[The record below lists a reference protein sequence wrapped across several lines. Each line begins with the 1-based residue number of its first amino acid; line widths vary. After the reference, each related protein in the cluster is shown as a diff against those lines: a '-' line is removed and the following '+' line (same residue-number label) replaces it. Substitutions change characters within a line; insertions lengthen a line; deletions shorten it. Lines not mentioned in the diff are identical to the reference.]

1 MLITINHHQPP
12 LITGHQMSS
21 TPWCRDWPPRRALWS
36 TARRRRAARPAP
48 PGKNEGPKG
57 VISGNGGIDRMGVD
71 IYIYIHIYIYIWIY
85 VDLCGFMWI
94 YVDWLVGIDYMDLR
108 SAPICIY
115 ICWDH
120 QNNSPLT
127 SRSLAKRGSWRDQ
140 VVGMCGQLV
149 SGIDGCKGCKQ
160 PETMG
165 IGWWD
170 MMGMAW
176 FG

>member
-1 MLITINHHQPP
+1 MPRLT
-12 LITGHQMSS
+12 SS
-21 TPWCRDWPPRRALWS
+21 ARSLKHGSQATRRKACATWQKRGAKGGDFWQSWDWSYGCW
-36 TARRRRAARPAP
+36 
-48 PGKNEGPKG
+48 
-57 VISGNGGIDRMGVD
+57 
-71 IYIYIHIYIYIWIY
+71 YIYIYIYIWIY
-85 VDLCGFMWI
+85 VDLGGFMWI
-94 YVDWLVGIDYMDLR
+94 YVDWLAGIDYMDLR
-108 SAPICIY
+108 SAPIYMYIY

-149 SGIDGCKGCKQ
+149 SGTDGCKGCKQ

>member
-12 LITGHQMSS
+12 LITGYQMSS

-57 VISGNGGIDRMGVD
+57 EISGKVGIDRMGVG
-71 IYIYIHIYIYIWIY
+71 IYIYIHM
-85 VDLCGFMWI
+85 DLCGLISW
-94 YVDWLVGIDYMDLR
+94 DWLYGFAI
-108 SAPICIY
+108 SSHICIY

-149 SGIDGCKGCKQ
+149 SGTDGCKGCKQ